1 MNNVVRLFLHR
12 NVACILVLLGMLLG
26 LCMSIGFQWFGSY
39 TPCTL
44 CLIQRCL
51 LAGICIV
58 LAMALFFKKK
68 PDIFEI
74 FFIVAAIGLLL
85 ASGVACY
92 QLLIQ
97 YGYAPEPSF
106 CAKNNALYEQSV
118 DALLEQIENTS
129 SGGCKA
135 LGPTIFGLPISAYSC
150 AGTFFSFIYL
160 IFSRKH

>member
-1 MNNVVRLFLHR
+1 MNDIIRLFLR
-12 NVACILVLLGMLLG
+12 RDVACVLVFLGMLLG

-51 LAGICIV
+51 LAGISIV
-58 LAMALFFKKK
+58 LAMALSFRKK
-68 PDIFEI
+68 PDIYEI
-74 FFIVAAIGLLL
+74 FFIVTSIGLLL

-97 YGYAPEPSF
+97 YGYVPEPSF

-150 AGTFFSFIYL
+150 AGTFCSFVYL
-160 IFSRKH
+160 ILSRKD

>member
-1 MNNVVRLFLHR
+1 MNNIVRLFLHR
-12 NVACILVLLGMLLG
+12 NVACILVFLGMLCG
-26 LCMSIGFQWFGSY
+26 LFMSIGFQLFGSY
-39 TPCTL
+39 APCTL

-51 LAGICIV
+51 LVGICIV
-58 LAMALFFKKK
+58 LCMTLFFSKK
-68 PDIFEI
+68 PDICDI

-106 CAKNNALYEQSV
+106 CVKNNALYEQSV
-118 DALLEQIENTS
+118 DVLLEQIENTS
-129 SGGCKA
+129 SSGCKA
-135 LGPTIFGLPISAYSC
+135 LGPTILGLPISAYSC

-160 IFSRKH
+160 IFK